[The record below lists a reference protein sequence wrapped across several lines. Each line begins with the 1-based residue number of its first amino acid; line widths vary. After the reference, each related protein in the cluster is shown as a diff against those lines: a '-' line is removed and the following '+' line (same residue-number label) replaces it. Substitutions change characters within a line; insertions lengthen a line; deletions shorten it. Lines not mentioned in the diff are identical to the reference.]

1 MVEHKWFNVLMRYLK
16 SNYEWIG
23 KKAIKNEW
31 MKIFEYEKDQLKK
44 SHREDDSISLTTDLW
59 I

>member
-1 MVEHKWFNVLMRYLK
+1 MK

-31 MKIFEYEKDQLKK
+31 MTIFEYEKDQLKK

-59 I
+59 T